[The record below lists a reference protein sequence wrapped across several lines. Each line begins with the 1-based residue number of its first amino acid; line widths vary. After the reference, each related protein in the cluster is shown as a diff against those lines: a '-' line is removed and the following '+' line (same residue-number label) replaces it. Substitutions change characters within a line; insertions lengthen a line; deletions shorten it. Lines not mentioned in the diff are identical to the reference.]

1 MLTEPELR
9 DFQRMHQQAPMRY
22 RMGTDTVWQAAEL
35 IDLSAS
41 GLAMRVSIYVP
52 EGARLE
58 IEIAPELA
66 VVPPLKAV
74 VEVMRSQRQGEE
86 FILGG
91 RFIELR

>member
-22 RMGTDTVWQAAEL
+22 RLGSDEIWQPAEL

-41 GLAMRVSIYVP
+41 GLGMRVFIHVP
-52 EGARLE
+52 EGARLY

-74 VEVMRSQRQGEE
+74 VEVMRSQREGEG

-91 RFIELR
+91 RFIEVT